1 MALFTKEPDKS
12 VKPVQPQQ
20 QWPDKSTPAAPTSVA
35 ADEKP
40 AAKSVNAAA
49 PAAAEARAYLDRGSR
64 ISGKLSFDGAARID
78 GQVDGEITA
87 KESLVIGETAVITA
101 QINAVSVVVA
111 GKVSGDISAS
121 QRLEIRPSARVVGNL
136 ASPILVIHE
145 GATFEGHCTMQAEA
159 GRDDRKVTVFPKEE
173 RLAQA
178 GGHKQA

>member
-12 VKPVQPQQ
+12 VKPAAPQPQ
-20 QWPDKSTPAAPTSVA
+20 WPEKSTPSASGSVA
-35 ADEKP
+35 AEEKP
-40 AAKSVNAAA
+40 ATKSVSAMSATS
-49 PAAAEARAYLDRGSR
+49 EARAYLDRGSR
-64 ISGKLSFDGAARID
+64 ISGKLSFEGAARID

-87 KESLVIGETAVITA
+87 KESLMVGETAVITA

-145 GATFEGHCTMQAEA
+145 GATFEGHCTMQVEA

-178 GGHKQA
+178 GGNKQA

>member
-12 VKPVQPQQ
+12 VKPAPPQP
-20 QWPDKSTPAAPTSVA
+20 QWPDKSALAAATTVA

-40 AAKSVNAAA
+40 ATKSVNAA
-49 PAAAEARAYLDRGSR
+49 PAAAEGRAYLDRGTR
-64 ISGKLSFDGAARID
+64 ISGKLSFDEAARID

-87 KESLVIGETAVITA
+87 KESLVVGETAVITA
-101 QINAVSVVVA
+101 QISAVSVVVA
-111 GKVSGDISAS
+111 GKVSGDISAT

-136 ASPILVIHE
+136 SSPILVIHE
-145 GATFEGHCTMQAEA
+145 GATFEGHCTMQAET

>member
-1 MALFTKEPDKS
+1 MALFNKEPEKS
-12 VKPVQPQQ
+12 VKPAQPQS
-20 QWPDKSTPAAPTSVA
+20 QWPEKSAPAPAVVV
-35 ADEKP
+35 DEKP
-40 AAKSVNAAA
+40 AAKGVAAA
-49 PAAAEARAYLDRGSR
+49 PVTAEARAYLDRGSR
-64 ISGKLSFDGAARID
+64 ISGKLSFEGAARID

-101 QINAVSVVVA
+101 QINASSVVVA
-111 GKVSGDISAS
+111 GKVSGDISAT
-121 QRLEIRPSARVVGNL
+121 QRLEIRPSARVTGNL